1 MKYRLNP
8 YIHTALL
15 TATLTFFSCE
25 DDWLE
30 NIRTDSSQYV
40 CFDTEILDVTANAST
55 RCHAEHLMMESEE
68 WKLVGTTTNNATR
81 VMPTKNL
88 LGEAGVIGYKDNETS
103 PMTEFADK
111 SYTFDNEAMRA
122 TNDPTTWSS
131 VNDVTTALHLFAY
144 APYSVVHGESP
155 IATLN
160 TTTATPKLTFTVPDS
175 YDNQIDLIVANTDV
189 AKANFGS
196 SIPLT
201 FDHIL
206 TAIRFKVDFP
216 CKVKS
221 LTVNGV
227 YNIGTYTY
235 GSGWSNQT
243 NLQNYTFGESYFTA
257 EGKDYEASDYL
268 NRSDNTLILM
278 PQTVPAGANVQLVY
292 STDDGA
298 SWQTLTA
305 SIAGHEWQ
313 PGKRVTYTLSK
324 SGVSYIYF
332 DLALGSVTINGA
344 KSEYSGKIR
353 VSDGSVATV
362 SGTHRP
368 TNAYYVYQSSS
379 TNRSSTGWST
389 TTVGSGTC
397 TIPTYAEVT
406 YNGKPW
412 KQYITNNQVVEDVI
426 TNWPIAAS
434 AQGRESTIG
443 NVAHTTSNYESE
455 HFIYVSGGIGT
466 CDLTIDNVY
475 TRYQHASSTRSKG
488 SVTYLPSGSNN
499 TMLLTFVGD
508 NRLSSIH
515 YCNANETNQLI
526 IEGPGSLTVA
536 DPDGGAYGGATSDRP
551 AGYYGNFWDAVI
563 GGNDSNGHAYG
574 LVFNSGYIFVG
585 ATAADQCTAIGAGG
599 NDIAKILINGGT
611 ITAVATTTG
620 TAIGGGIGFH
630 SAGGA
635 GYVTITGGNIYA
647 YNHRNRWNIPSAAI
661 GGAGSQESTGAT
673 GEVTI
678 TGGNVYA
685 QTALGTA
692 IGGGSS
698 QTKRGGNAK
707 VNISGGNVFA
717 KSISYGN
724 KGESGYLPAGCGI
737 GGGTGCSGGGHS
749 GSHHGGDANITI
761 SGGNVWTG
769 SIGGG
774 ATGDDLA
781 NLGSA
786 KINISGGDIQ
796 AQFVMEAGASSSPSF
811 AMTGGRIRN
820 SHAADGT
827 EYENISPYGGAV
839 YIEDGT
845 FNMSGGTIENC
856 SATKGGAVFIRKNG
870 SATPSFTMSGGAT
883 IKDCTST
890 SHGGGVY
897 LEGGNVTI
905 NNGTIDKNRSS
916 DSGGGVY
923 VSDGSFTMTDGDI
936 IDNYAATNGGG
947 VAVASAT
954 ADAVTVNIEGGSI
967 TGNSCGRYG
976 GGLSVMPDDDAA
988 IVTLGADSHGL
999 TDPDISNNRAIHGG
1013 GGVYTN
1019 GEFALITINS
1029 GKVKN
1034 NTVSALVS
1042 NPDVANDGGLVILN
1056 KGDVTHVV
1064 VTYHM
1069 NDGSVPETT
1078 SSQNVVTATRSRLS
1092 TPSWSHPISSY
1103 TFSGWN
1109 TKADGSGTFYTNEQE
1124 VNLTSGLHLYAIWT
1138 AP

>member
-8 YIHTALL
+8 YILTALL

-30 NIRTDSSQYV
+30 NIRTDSSQYI

-68 WKLVGTTTNNATR
+68 WKLVGTTTNSATR

-88 LGEAGVIGYKDNETS
+88 LGEAGVIGYKDSETS
-103 PMTEFADK
+103 PMTEFDDI
-111 SYTFDNEAMRA
+111 SYTFENEAMRA
-122 TNDPTTWSS
+122 TNAPIPWSR
-131 VNDVTTALHLFAY
+131 VNNVNTALHLFAY

-155 IATLN
+155 EATLDN
-160 TTTATPKLTFTVPDS
+160 TTATPKLTYTVPDGV
-175 YDNQIDLIVANTDV
+175 DDQIDLIVANTDV
-189 AKANFGS
+189 AKANFGR

-243 NLQNYTFGESYFTA
+243 NLHNYGFGESYFTA
-257 EGKDYEASDYL
+257 DGQYFETSDYL

-278 PQTVPAGANVQLVY
+278 PQTVPAEANVQLVY

-298 SWQTLTA
+298 NWQTLTA

-332 DLALGSVTINGA
+332 DLALGSVTINA
-344 KSEYSGKIR
+344 SSYSGKIR

-362 SGTHRP
+362 SGTHKA

-389 TTVGSGTC
+389 TTVGTGTC
-397 TIPTYAEVT
+397 AIPTYAEVT

-412 KQYITNNQVVEDVI
+412 KQYITNNQVVEDII
-426 TNWPIAAS
+426 TNWPVAAS

-443 NVAHTTSNYESE
+443 NVAHTASNYSSE
-455 HFIYVSGGIGT
+455 HHIDVTGAVGT
-466 CDLTIDNVY
+466 CDLTIDNIY
-475 TRYQHASSTRSKG
+475 TRYQEASVSRTKG
-488 SVTYLPSGSNN
+488 SVTYLPAGSNN
-499 TMLLTFVGD
+499 TMTLTFVGD
-508 NRLSSIH
+508 NRLSNIH
-515 YCNANETNQLI
+515 YYNSNETNQLI

-536 DPDGGAYGGATSDRP
+536 DPDNGVYDATGNNTRP
-551 AGYYGNFWDAVI
+551 AGYCGNYWNSAI
-563 GGNDSNGHAYG
+563 GGNDSQGHVYG
-574 LVFNSGYIFVG
+574 LVFNSGYFFVG
-585 ATAADQCTAIGAGG
+585 TTAADQCTAIGAGG
-599 NDIAKILINGGT
+599 NDPARITINGGT

-620 TAIGGGIGFH
+620 TAIGGGIGFN
-630 SAGGA
+630 SSGGT
-635 GYVTITGGNIYA
+635 GKVTITGGNIYA

-661 GGAGSQESTGAT
+661 GGAGSQASTGAT

-685 QTALGTA
+685 YTALGTA

-698 QTKRGGNAK
+698 QTKRGGNAV
-707 VNISGGNVFA
+707 VNISGGNVIA
-717 KSISYGN
+717 KSIAYLTP
-724 KGESGYLPAGCGI
+724 GESGYIPAGCGI

-749 GSHHGGDANITI
+749 GSHHGGSANITI

-781 NLGSA
+781 NIGSA
-786 KINISGGDIQ
+786 KINIIGGDIQ

-811 AMTGGRIRN
+811 TMTGGRIRN
-820 SHAADGT
+820 SHAADNS
-827 EYENISPYGGAV
+827 EYENITPYGGAV

-845 FNMSGGTIENC
+845 FTMSGGTIENC

-870 SATPSFTMSGGAT
+870 SSSPSFIMSGGAT
-883 IKDCTST
+883 IKSCSST
-890 SHGGGVY
+890 SHGGCVY

-936 IDNYAATNGGG
+936 TDNYAATNGGG

-976 GGLSVMPDDDAA
+976 GGLSVMPGDDAA

-999 TDPDISNNRAIHGG
+999 TNPDISNNKAIHRG
-1013 GGVYTN
+1013 GGVYTS
-1019 GEFALITINS
+1019 GELALITINS

-1034 NTVSALVS
+1034 NIVSALVA
-1042 NPDVANDGGLVILN
+1042 NPDVANDGGLVLLN

-1078 SSQNVVTATRSRLS
+1078 STQNIVTATRSRLS
-1092 TPSWSHPISSY
+1092 APSWSHPISGY

-1109 TKADGSGTFYTNEQE
+1109 TKADGSGTSYANGQE
-1124 VNLTSGLHLYAIWT
+1124 VNLTAGLHLYATWI